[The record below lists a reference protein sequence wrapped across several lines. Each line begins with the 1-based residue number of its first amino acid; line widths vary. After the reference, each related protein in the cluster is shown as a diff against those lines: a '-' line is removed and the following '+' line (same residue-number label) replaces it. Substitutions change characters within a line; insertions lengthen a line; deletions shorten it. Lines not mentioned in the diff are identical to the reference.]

1 MLRAGNISRQSPL
14 FEDIGTEIEK
24 QKKYITIWTKPR
36 PQDFR
41 TGFKPYRKTAL
52 TYFVEIRR
60 PTLLNNFLMSSSYIG
75 GKIHEINIVVFGKTI
90 VI

>member
-14 FEDIGTEIEK
+14 FENIGIETAK
-24 QKKYITIWTKPR
+24 LKKKHNSDRSR

-41 TGFKPYRKTAL
+41 TGFKTYRKTAL
-52 TYFVEIRR
+52 TYSVEMRR
-60 PTLLNNFLMSSSYIG
+60 PTLLNNFLISSSYIG
-75 GKIHEINIVVFGKTI
+75 GKFYEINIVVFGKTI